1 MVKRRGVPAAPLR
14 GGGEWLLALASV
26 ICLVSPGWG
35 QEGLRRVHVG
45 DTMPEFSLTDARGTV
60 FRYEHKQARVLG
72 ILILQAGQTHLQRLV
87 TDLEVLVQKLRV
99 ETLPTRSPDAQRPS
113 GPGAGAFDCIGVMSG
128 SGTSEF
134 LRSRD
139 PDAGT
144 ALPIV
149 ADPNFAFWGKLGVIA
164 APTAIVVGADHKV
177 RWIKAGFGY
186 DFVAGFH
193 SQLNEALGLGGS
205 ASATAHV
212 QTLENTSVQSRR
224 DRHIQLARVLA
235 KKARWESALG
245 ELEKARALDPNAAD
259 VALELGE
266 ILCRTGKNEAAL
278 TTVAQVKAESAE
290 DKAHVLLVSAWAK
303 RQMGDL
309 GAAESLLTRALEI
322 SPESPR
328 ILYEL
333 GKVHQAKGDA
343 AKALACYRRALAEV
357 FGDTEP
363 PTSSQK

>member
-1 MVKRRGVPAAPLR
+1 MLKQRGRGWSRLTAFVGMV
-14 GGGEWLLALASV
+14 
-26 ICLVSPGWG
+26 CLVSTSWG

-45 DTMPEFSLTDARGTV
+45 DTMPEFSLADSRGTA

-87 TDLEVLVQKLRV
+87 TDLEDLLQKLRA
-99 ETLPTRSPDAQRPS
+99 EAP
-113 GPGAGAFDCIGVMSG
+113 AFDCVGVMSG
-128 SGTSEF
+128 SGTNEF
-134 LRSRD
+134 LRSRE
-139 PDAGT
+139 PDAGK

-164 APTAIVVGADHKV
+164 TPTAIVVGADHKV

-193 SQLNEALGLGGS
+193 AQLNEVLALGGG
-205 ASATAHV
+205 AGATAHV
-212 QTLENTSVQSRR
+212 QTLDNTSVPSRR
-224 DRHIQLARVLA
+224 DRHIQLARALA
-235 KKARWESALG
+235 KKARWESALS
-245 ELEKARALDPNAAD
+245 ELEKAREIDPNAVD

-278 TTVAQVKAESAE
+278 KTVAQVKAESAQ
-290 DKAHVLLVSAWAK
+290 DKAHVLLVSAWAQ
-303 RQMGDL
+303 RQMGEVDT
-309 GAAESLLTRALEI
+309 AESLLTKALQLT
-322 SPESPR
+322 PEAPR

-333 GKVHQAKGDA
+333 GKVYQTKGDA
-343 AKALACYRRALAEV
+343 AKALAWYRRALAEV

-363 PTSSQK
+363 AGLSQK

>member
-1 MVKRRGVPAAPLR
+1 MLKQRGRGWWWLAAFA
-14 GGGEWLLALASV
+14 GA
-26 ICLVSPGWG
+26 IYLVSPSWS

-45 DTMPEFSLTDARGTV
+45 DTMPEFSLTDARGTA
-60 FRYEHKQARVLG
+60 FRYEHTQARVLG

-87 TDLEVLVQKLRV
+87 TDMEVLLQKLRL
-99 ETLPTRSPDAQRPS
+99 EA
-113 GPGAGAFDCIGVMSG
+113 PGFDCIGVMSG

-134 LRSRD
+134 LRSRE
-139 PDAGT
+139 PDAGK

-164 APTAIVVGADHKV
+164 TPTAVVVGADHKV

-205 ASATAHV
+205 VGANTHV
-212 QTLENTSVQSRR
+212 QTLENTSIPSRR
-224 DRHIQLARVLA
+224 DRHLQLARALA

-245 ELEKARALDPNAAD
+245 ELEKARELDPNAVD

-278 TTVAQVKAESAE
+278 KTVAQVKAESAE
-290 DKAHVLLVSAWAK
+290 DKAHIMLVSAWAK
-303 RQMGDL
+303 RQMGDT
-309 GAAESLLTRALEI
+309 GAAEALLTKAIELA
-322 SPESPR
+322 PESPR

-343 AKALACYRRALAEV
+343 EKALACYRRALAEV
-357 FGDTEP
+357 FGDTEAAGL
-363 PTSSQK
+363 SHK

>member
-1 MVKRRGVPAAPLR
+1 MLKQRGRGWWWLAAFV
-14 GGGEWLLALASV
+14 GV
-26 ICLVSPGWG
+26 VCLIAPSWG
-35 QEGLRRVHVG
+35 QEGLRRIHVG
-45 DTMPEFSLTDARGTV
+45 DTMPEFSLTDARGTA
-60 FRYEHKQARVLG
+60 FRYEHTQARVLG
-72 ILILQAGQTHLQRLV
+72 VLILQAGQTHLQRLV
-87 TDLEVLVQKLRV
+87 IDMEVLLQKLRL
-99 ETLPTRSPDAQRPS
+99 EA
-113 GPGAGAFDCIGVMSG
+113 PGFDCIGVMSG

-134 LRSRD
+134 LRSRE
-139 PDAGT
+139 PDAGK

-164 APTAIVVGADHKV
+164 TPTAVVVGTDHKV

-205 ASATAHV
+205 AGATAHV
-212 QTLENTSVQSRR
+212 QTLENTSVASRR
-224 DRHIQLARVLA
+224 DRHIQLARALA
-235 KKARWESALG
+235 KKARWESALS
-245 ELEKARALDPNAAD
+245 ELEKARELDPNAVD

-278 TTVAQVKAESAE
+278 KTVAQVKAESAQ
-290 DKAHVLLVSAWAK
+290 DKAHVMLVSAWAK
-303 RQMGDL
+303 RQMGDPD
-309 GAAESLLTRALEI
+309 AAGSLLTKALEL

-333 GKVHQAKGDA
+333 GKVHQTKGDV

-357 FGDTEP
+357 FGDAEAAGL
-363 PTSSQK
+363 SQK

>member
-1 MVKRRGVPAAPLR
+1 MLKQRGRGWWWLAAFV
-14 GGGEWLLALASV
+14 GAV
-26 ICLVSPGWG
+26 CLVSFGWG

-45 DTMPEFSLTDARGTV
+45 DTMPEFSLTDARGTA
-60 FRYEHKQARVLG
+60 FRYEPKQARVLG

-87 TDLEVLVQKLRV
+87 TDLEVLLQKLRL
-99 ETLPTRSPDAQRPS
+99 EAP
-113 GPGAGAFDCIGVMSG
+113 AFDCIGVMSG

-134 LRSRD
+134 LRSRE
-139 PDAGT
+139 PDAGK

-164 APTAIVVGADHKV
+164 TPTAVVVGTDHKV

-205 ASATAHV
+205 VGATAHV
-212 QTLENTSVQSRR
+212 QTLENTSVPSRR
-224 DRHIQLARVLA
+224 DRHLQLARALA

-245 ELEKARALDPNAAD
+245 ELEKARELDPNAVD

-266 ILCRTGKNEAAL
+266 ILCRIGKNEAAL
-278 TTVAQVKAESAE
+278 KTVAQVKAESAE
-290 DKAHVLLVSAWAK
+290 DKAHVMLVSAWAK
-303 RQMGDL
+303 RQMGDT
-309 GAAESLLTRALEI
+309 GAAEALLTKALEL

-333 GKVHQAKGDA
+333 GKAHQAKGDA

-357 FGDTEP
+357 FGDTEAAGL
-363 PTSSQK
+363 SHK

>member
-1 MVKRRGVPAAPLR
+1 MLEQRGCGWSWLAALV
-14 GGGEWLLALASV
+14 GV
-26 ICLVSPGWG
+26 ICIVSPGWG

-45 DTMPEFSLTDARGTV
+45 DTMPEFSLTDARGTT

-87 TDLEVLVQKLRV
+87 TDLEVLLQKLRL
-99 ETLPTRSPDAQRPS
+99 ETS
-113 GPGAGAFDCIGVMSG
+113 AFDCIGVMRG

-134 LRSRD
+134 LRSRE
-139 PDAGT
+139 PDAGK

-164 APTAIVVGADHKV
+164 TPTAVVVGADHKV

-205 ASATAHV
+205 IGATEHV

-224 DRHIQLARVLA
+224 DRHIQLARALA
-235 KKARWESALG
+235 KKARWESALS
-245 ELEKARALDPNAAD
+245 ELEKARQFDPNAVD

-278 TTVAQVKAESAE
+278 KTVAQVKAESAE

-303 RQMGDL
+303 RQMGDVDT
-309 GAAESLLTRALEI
+309 AESLLTKALELA
-322 SPESPR
+322 PESPR
-328 ILYEL
+328 IQYEL

-343 AKALACYRRALAEV
+343 ARALACYRRALAEV
-357 FGDTEP
+357 FGDTESTGP
-363 PTSSQK
+363 SQK

>member
-1 MVKRRGVPAAPLR
+1 VLKQRSHGWWLAALVGVLF
-14 GGGEWLLALASV
+14 
-26 ICLVSPGWG
+26 LVSPSLGE
-35 QEGLRRVHVG
+35 EGLRRVHVG
-45 DTMPEFSLTDARGTV
+45 DTMPEFVLRDARGTA
-60 FRYEHKQARVLG
+60 FRYEHKGARVLG

-87 TDLEVLVQKLRV
+87 TDMEVLLQKLRL
-99 ETLPTRSPDAQRPS
+99 EATPTRSPDAQRPS
-113 GPGAGAFDCIGVMSG
+113 GPGAEGFDCIGVMSG

-134 LRSRD
+134 LRSRE
-139 PDAGT
+139 PDAGK

-149 ADPNFAFWGKLGVIA
+149 ADPNYAFWGKLGVIA
-164 APTAIVVGADHKV
+164 TPTAIVVGSDHKV

-193 SQLNEALGLGGS
+193 AQFREALGLGGS
-205 ASATAHV
+205 ADTTAHV

-224 DRHIQLARVLA
+224 DRHIQLARALA

-245 ELEKARALDPNAAD
+245 ELEKARELDPNAVE

-278 TTVAQVKAESAE
+278 KTVAQVKAESAE

-303 RQMGDL
+303 RQMGDVDT
-309 GAAESLLTRALEI
+309 AESLLTKALELA
-322 SPESPR
+322 PESPR

-333 GKVHQAKGDA
+333 GKVHQTKGDS

-357 FGDTEP
+357 FSDTEAAGL
-363 PTSSQK
+363 SQK

>member
-1 MVKRRGVPAAPLR
+1 MLKQRGPGRSWVM
-14 GGGEWLLALASV
+14 ALV
-26 ICLVSPGWG
+26 GIICLISPSWG

-45 DTMPEFSLTDARGTV
+45 DTMPEFSLTDTRGTI

-72 ILILQAGQTHLQRLV
+72 ILIFQAGQTHLQRLV
-87 TDLEVLVQKLRV
+87 TDLEVLLQKLRV
-99 ETLPTRSPDAQRPS
+99 EAP
-113 GPGAGAFDCIGVMSG
+113 AFDCVGVMSG

-134 LRSRD
+134 LRSRE
-139 PDAGT
+139 PDAGK
-144 ALPIV
+144 ALPI
-149 ADPNFAFWGKLGVIA
+149 AGDPNFAFWGKLGVIA
-164 APTAIVVGADHKV
+164 TPTAVVVGADHKV

-186 DFVAGFH
+186 DFVASFH
-193 SQLNEALGLGGS
+193 SQLNEALGLGGGG
-205 ASATAHV
+205 ATAHV
-212 QTLENTSVQSRR
+212 QTLENTSVLSRR
-224 DRHIQLARVLA
+224 DRHIQLARALA

-245 ELEKARALDPNAAD
+245 ELEKARELDPNAID

-278 TTVAQVKAESAE
+278 KTVAQVKAESAE
-290 DKAHVLLVSAWAK
+290 DKAHVMLVSAWAK
-303 RQMGDL
+303 RQMGDVDT
-309 GAAESLLTRALEI
+309 AEALLTKALGL

-333 GKVHQAKGDA
+333 GRVHQARGDA

-363 PTSSQK
+363 AGLSQK